1 MKRGINLFLLAFITW
16 CCCVNISTAATTG
29 SLDEL
34 LQQVKQGKIR
44 ESAENAAREKE
55 FRNNEAKREQML
67 ADAKAERARLEAK
80 SSEMEKQFDKNEV
93 AIGEQQQLFN
103 KRLGSLKEL
112 FGVIGQAAGD
122 AKAKFESSLTDIQF
136 PNRIQFLSKL
146 VKKMGSTT
154 QLASLDDIERLWFE
168 LQREMTESGKVVK
181 FKTKVVVPG
190 GDEVQKSV
198 IRVGVFNLIADGKYL
213 KYDPDTRKIS
223 ELLRQPKQRFVETA
237 ENLTK
242 ATSGL
247 VPVGM
252 DPTRGQL
259 LGMLI
264 EEPTWVERA
273 TTQGGPIGWII
284 IILGGFS
291 MLIALLKIISLV
303 ILSTKVAAQKRNLNQ
318 PSTNNPL
325 GRVIKI
331 YMDNK
336 DIDMESLELKMG
348 EAVLKELPGINRFN
362 TLLKVIAV
370 VAPLLG
376 LLGTVTGMIITFQM
390 ITLFGT
396 GDPKMM
402 AGGISVALVT
412 TFLGLTVAIPTV
424 FLHAIVSGR
433 SKRIVEMLEEQAT
446 GLVAEASQQK
456 AR

>member
-16 CCCVNISTAATTG
+16 CCCVNIGAAETTG

-34 LQQVKQGKIR
+34 LQQVKQGKIQ

-55 FRNNEAKREQML
+55 FKNNEAQREKML

-80 SSEMEKQFDKNEV
+80 SSEMEAQFDKNEL
-93 AIGEQQQLFN
+93 AIGEQQQLFD
-103 KRLGSLKEL
+103 KKLGSLKEL
-112 FGVIGQAAGD
+112 FGVIQSAAGD
-122 AKAKFESSLTDIQF
+122 ARAKFESSLTDIQF
-136 PNRIQFLSKL
+136 PNRTKFLTNL
-146 VKKMGSTT
+146 AKKMSSNT
-154 QLASLDDIERLWFE
+154 QLASLDEIEHLWYL
-168 LQREMTESGKVVK
+168 LQQQMTETGKVVK
-181 FKTKVVVPG
+181 FKAKVVVPG
-190 GDEVQKSV
+190 GDEIEKDV
-198 IRVGVFNLIADGKYL
+198 IRVGDFNLVSGGKYL

-223 ELLRQPKQRFVETA
+223 VLLRQPKPRYVETA
-237 ENLTK
+237 EALTK

-247 VPVGM
+247 IPFGM

-264 EEPTWVERA
+264 EEPTWVERS

-284 IILGGFS
+284 IILGGFA
-291 MLIALLKIISLV
+291 MLIALLKIISLI
-303 ILSTKVAAQKRNLNQ
+303 ILSTKVSAQKRNLNQ
-318 PSTNNPL
+318 PSENNPL

-348 EAVLKELPGINRFN
+348 EAVLKELPAINRFN